1 MPDLSHDAVH
11 AFWHDYDSRILYR
24 IICMMEGVEF
34 WTVDHEPEIDAAF
47 KQLGLL
53 FDKVDSPELQLHDQ
67 FIKML
72 VSTKAGRALRFM
84 QYLDVLK
91 PGTASKLLVYAEDK
105 LKDANTPQEM
115 RPYYDLFL
123 KRNLAFER
131 LQLLGRV
138 LAPERINLVLRA
150 LETSD
155 E

>member
-1 MPDLSHDAVH
+1 MPDLSTEAVH
-11 AFWHDYDSRILYR
+11 AFWYDYDSRILYR
-24 IICMMEGVEF
+24 IVCMMESVEF
-34 WTVDHEPEIDAAF
+34 WTVDEQPEVDEAL

-53 FDKVDSPELQLHDQ
+53 FDKGEGLELKLQDHL
-67 FIKML
+67 IKIL
-72 VSTKAGRALRFM
+72 VSIKAGRALRLM

-91 PGTASKLLVYAEDK
+91 PGTASKLLIYAEDK
-105 LKDANTPQEM
+105 LKENTEEEM
-115 RPYYDLFL
+115 HPFYDMFL

-138 LAPERINLVLRA
+138 FAQERINLVLRA